1 MRRRAVTMTLI
12 SVTVAVILLGLPL
25 AIFGGLMIWDGER
38 STLDVRATALALS
51 VERRVSAGEDL
62 DNAMLEP
69 WVGGENN
76 LAARIRIHAPDG
88 TVYRAGPDFEGDV
101 VRAAQIT
108 PSGATVRLEV
118 PAADVQWKVAL
129 VVALVVAAAMVA
141 VGVSILVARR
151 QARKLAAPLIYLAA
165 SAEQIGSGQVRPHLR
180 KSGVEEIDLVAAELT
195 RTGDRLARRLA
206 AERQFAADASHQL
219 RTPLAALS
227 MRLEEIQTI
236 TDDDDV
242 AEEARI
248 CLEQLERLTGVV
260 DDLLRNSR
268 ESSGGTTEALPLAD
282 LFAQQAEEWLP
293 TFAAAGR
300 TLSLPDD
307 TDITVLAT
315 PGALAQVLSTLVEN
329 SLKYGAG
336 TTSITARAGVADNGV
351 VIEVTDEGPG
361 VSDDLAQ
368 DVFEK
373 YVTSGK
379 GTGRGLSLA
388 RDLVAADG
396 GRLELAQRKPPVFA
410 IFLAAVPRTLDP
422 SVVLPQGPLVS
433 MGRRRRRW

>member
-1 MRRRAVTMTLI
+1 MTVAA
-12 SVTVAVILLGLPL
+12 VTVAVLLLAVPL
-25 AIFGGLMIWDGER
+25 SVYGGLLIWDTER
-38 STLDVRATALALS
+38 SALDVRASALALS
-51 VERRVSAGEDL
+51 VERRIANGDPL
-62 DNAMLEP
+62 DDTMLEP
-69 WVGGENN
+69 WVGGESN
-76 LAARIRIHAPDG
+76 LAARIRVHSPSG
-88 TVYRAGPDFEGDV
+88 SLYRAGPNFEGDV
-101 VRAAQIT
+101 VRAVQIT

-118 PAADVQWKVAL
+118 PAADVQWMVARVIAL
-129 VVALVVAAAMVA
+129 VASASTLAF
-141 VGVSILVARR
+141 GVSILVARR

-180 KSGVEEIDLVAAELT
+180 HSGVEEIDLVAAELT
-195 RTGDRLARRLA
+195 RTGERLARRLA

-227 MRLEEIQTI
+227 MRLEEIQAI
-236 TDDDDV
+236 TDDEDV

-248 CLEQLERLTGVV
+248 SLEQLERLTGVV

-268 ESSGGTTEALPLAD
+268 QASGGTTEALALSD

-293 TFAAAGR
+293 TFAGAGR
-300 TLSLPDD
+300 PLELPEDS
-307 TDITVLAT
+307 DITVLAT
-315 PGALAQVLSTLVEN
+315 PGALAQVLSTLMEN

-336 TTSITARAGVADNGV
+336 TTAVTARLGGSDNSV
-351 VIEVTDEGPG
+351 VIEVSDEGPG
-361 VSDDLAQ
+361 VSDDLAPE
-368 DVFEK
+368 VFEK

-396 GRLELAQRKPPVFA
+396 GRLELAQRRPPVFA

-422 SVVLPQGPLVS
+422 DVVLPQGPLVS